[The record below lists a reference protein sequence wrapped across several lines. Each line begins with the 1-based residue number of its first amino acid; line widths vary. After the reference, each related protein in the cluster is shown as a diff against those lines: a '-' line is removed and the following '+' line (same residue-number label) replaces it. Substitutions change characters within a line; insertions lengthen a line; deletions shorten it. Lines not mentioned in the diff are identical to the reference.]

1 MNKRISNN
9 KEIIRKEKR
18 EETRIQT
25 KMMSK
30 ILNKGE
36 NI

>member
-25 KMMSK
+25 KMMNP